1 MSATQLPH
9 SRDLARPVTS
19 RHSDITVI
27 VTNYNYGDF
36 LEEAVASVLAQ
47 EGGPPQVIVVDDGST
62 DPHTLEVLDQLP
74 EGVRLIRGENTGVA
88 SARNVGLAAA
98 ETPFMMILDADD
110 RLRPRALSLLR
121 ATLEED
127 PALGFAYGITRF
139 FGEWEGEMTMPP
151 YDPYKLLYRH
161 TIGTT
166 CLMRRELVADVG
178 GFDAAFGGYED
189 WEFWLHALQEGW
201 HGRRVEEI
209 TFEYRRHGS
218 TKLTGDRLEYRRWFK
233 RLRSKH
239 ADLYARRRE
248 LARESDLSPVGRV
261 VYRWWW
267 GARPMPA
274 RLEHWLHWL
283 LWGVARW
290 RSDR

>member
-1 MSATQLPH
+1 ML
-9 SRDLARPVTS
+9 DAR
-19 RHSDITVI
+19 RHRPRPPPP
-27 VTNYNYGDF
+27 
-36 LEEAVASVLAQ
+36 AVHDAS
-47 EGGPPQVIVVDDGST
+47 ERR
-62 DPHTLEVLDQLP
+62 E
-74 EGVRLIRGENTGVA
+74 IRFAGQF
-88 SARNVGLAAA
+88 AAA
-98 ETPFMMILDADD
+98 CVEIGVLVPKALEPETVFEPVA
-110 RLRPRALSLLR
+110 RELRRAM
-121 ATLEED
+121 
-127 PALGFAYGITRF
+127 PA
-139 FGEWEGEMTMPP
+139 

-166 CLMRRELVADVG
+166 CLMRRELVTAVG
-178 GFDAAFGGYED
+178 GFDSYFGGYED
-189 WEFWLHALQEGW
+189 WEFWLHALEKGW

-233 RLRSKH
+233 RLRRKH

-274 RLEHWLHWL
+274 RFEHWLHSL